1 MAISMQDAI
10 LNSANNLRHKSRNN
24 NIQDV
29 LQELFEVGNCFD
41 SLLEKHRK
49 LIKIEKA
56 LLELNSMNQ
65 FSNEEKELIKT
76 EMLRL
81 KIHLENNTSFIFM
94 FSQENQ

>member
-56 LLELNSMNQ
+56 LQELNSMNQ

-81 KIHLENNTSFIFM
+81 KIHLENS
-94 FSQENQ
+94 

>member
-24 NIQDV
+24 NIQDI

-56 LLELNSMNQ
+56 LQELNSMNQ

-81 KIHLENNTSFIFM
+81 KIHLENS
-94 FSQENQ
+94 

>member
-1 MAISMQDAI
+1 MQDAI

-56 LLELNSMNQ
+56 LQELNSMNQ

-81 KIHLENNTSFIFM
+81 KIHLENS
-94 FSQENQ
+94 